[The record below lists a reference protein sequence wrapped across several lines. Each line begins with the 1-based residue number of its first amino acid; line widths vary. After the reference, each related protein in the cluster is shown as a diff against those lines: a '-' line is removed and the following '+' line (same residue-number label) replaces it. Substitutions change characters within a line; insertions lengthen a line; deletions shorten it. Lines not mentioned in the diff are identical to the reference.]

1 MAVQQT
7 QALPPQY
14 VEDLQ
19 KDYGTQLTATTA
31 APLNTGLFAPQV
43 AGQDQAQTDAY
54 DLATGQGIGAFQ
66 NYLNQA
72 GTYDTG
78 AAGFQTGAQQYGTQ
92 AAGALGTAG
101 TSLANAGI
109 YGTQAAGTLGAAGTA
124 LGGAGAYGTAAG
136 GFSGPQAYSQFM
148 SPYQQDVIDATLSEY
163 DTQAASGMQG
173 IADRASMSG
182 NLGGGREGVMRSQ
195 YQNKSD
201 LNRALLQSGLLQQG
215 FTQANQLSNQA
226 FGQQSNLANLQ
237 MGIADRQRGISDSQ
251 RNLGQLELGT
261 ADRELN
267 VGNQLMNLGTQQMN
281 LGDQQLNLSK
291 NQQGLAQLAPS
302 LYGQDINTL
311 RSAGAGQQAQEQAQL
326 DATREANRLAAY
338 EPYERL
344 GYLGSGIASIA
355 SGAPGQ
361 YQSMVTPNPT
371 PLQNALGIAGVAG
384 GLMTG
389 YGDMMGTSA

>member
-43 AGQDQAQTDAY
+43 AGQDAAQTQAY
-54 DLATGQGIGAFQ
+54 NLATGQGIGAFQ
-66 NYLNQA
+66 PYLTQA
-72 GTYDTG
+72 GAYDTG

-109 YGTQAAGTLGAAGTA
+109 YGTQAAGA

-163 DTQAASGMQG
+163 DTQAALGMQG
-173 IADRASMSG
+173 IADRATMAG
-182 NLGGGREGVMRSQ
+182 NLGGGREGVMRAQ

-226 FGQQSNLANLQ
+226 FGQQRSLADL
-237 MGIADRQRGISDSQ
+237 QRGISEGQ

-281 LGDQQLNLSK
+281 LGDQQLNLSR
-291 NQQGLAQLAPS
+291 NQQALASLAPS
-302 LYGQDINTL
+302 LYGQDIGTL
-311 RSAGAGQQAQEQAQL
+311 RSAGAGQQAQEQAVL
-326 DATREANRLAAY
+326 DAQREANRLAAY

-384 GLMTG
+384 GLMG
-389 YGDMMGTSA
+389 NYGDYLRGSAMDKKYG